1 MATKQATTN
10 RWMILTFLNTII
22 INLSQ
27 QIQRPW
33 ASQAIR
39 LIIRMCTRLRAASLD
54 QEKLKAQREGMA
66 ALAGTAEALV
76 QSPRIQAPVLIKK
89 WAVATT
95 RVAART

>member
-1 MATKQATTN
+1 MATQQATTN

-33 ASQAIR
+33 ASQVIR
-39 LIIRMCTRLRAASLD
+39 PIIQVCTRLQVASLD

-66 ALAGTAEALV
+66 ALAGTAEASV
-76 QSPRIQAPVLIKK
+76 QSRIQAPVLIKK
-89 WAVATT
+89 WAVETT